1 MSSEKKE
8 MNDKEIIAS
17 SSKNNVKIISSK
29 TENNDPSKDIQNLSP
44 DKKKLNLNL
53 LNLSNYIK
61 NKALKSKKP
70 SISINEDT
78 LVYDLH
84 FLSSDIKV
92 KKIQYYE
99 KILNELKKLFDNW
112 DNKNFISYRKKI
124 NKEYEKNNNENNI
137 NNKEKND
144 KEDINKESNNN
155 ENKELKATSK
165 NYDLFTIFDYI
176 DIIKIPPSKRTMH
189 DVFMVSNLLSNTK
202 LGKYFKDE
210 FDDNKEI
217 YEKLITYCSVELQ
230 YKRYQKGQKIFN
242 IGDLPDF
249 FYIILYGKI
258 DIVKPIQKKVEFTGN
273 QYFCYLM
280 NLKKNGDN
288 YTYNLC
294 LKNNTNQYFI
304 SYEEEYLMP
313 YIYIL
318 INLEK
323 INIDYQINFREVLS
337 TVDIPPLKLA
347 LTERTAS
354 NNNFLRQNMKIIKNC
369 LPYDIT
375 DDLLSKYD
383 FIFDNKIKNEIIIYE
398 QTKFLSLET
407 NDYFGDSALDVKTTR
422 NATIIA
428 SEDVDLGYLEMNSY
442 IHNIGEEKSKL
453 IKKKIKFLKKN
464 FFFKKIDKTKFE
476 KKYFGYFI
484 STIYKKGDILFKEN
498 ESPLF
503 AYFIEEGK
511 VELSS
516 KQNPIEM
523 EATIEALS
531 EKRKDIINNEIT
543 TNKSNNNDDEKED
556 LLYSKLNSNFIDLK
570 EYINKKENNKILILK
585 KNEDIGIISFYFK
598 CPYITDCTVVS
609 NKAKI
614 FKINSNY
621 LTEILSNEPNCMSDL
636 NKRVKHKLRL
646 IHERFFN
653 INNTK
658 LLIAD
663 KKENYKLEER
673 IKEQNDIK
681 YNLILHKHDF
691 INNKTLEETNEGKGT
706 RINLSKLRE
715 MSKKTIN
722 NNNNEKNNYENSN
735 EKLNKNIIKLVLP
748 SMKLRK
754 SSIFTNRIN
763 IKKKSLLETNWK
775 NDTVNIHK
783 IVNQSKSV
791 LNSYIKNTNSVSF
804 LDYNN
809 NNTNKKINQN
819 NLINNKDYLAERLKS
834 NIFKSKSK
842 SKQSSSNNSGIKKKA
857 KNENYMDDFKKFF
870 GSNNCLSM
878 NNQIPLIFSKSIYNA
893 NANESNNINLKKNK
907 IEDSNINFV
916 RSNKNLNTNVD
927 KFILIKS
934 SRNYKSII
942 NNNNSSSLY
951 KYFKN
956 ANVKDASHK
965 VFPLLKNNHFFS
977 ENNNSSFSIIP
988 STNRKEYSIK
998 NERII
1003 SYDDKNNRH
1012 KIINKTKQFNHPYYS
1027 PAVLS
1032 KREKYKI
1039 FNNELYSS
1047 IYKEN
1052 TDKMKD
1058 IKHNKNI
1065 KIFSFSSEKMN
1076 KIKNIKEK
1084 YKKLK

>member
-8 MNDKEIIAS
+8 MNDKEKKTS

-29 TENNDPSKDIQNLSP
+29 TENNDDSKNTQNMST
-44 DKKKLNLNL
+44 DKRNLNI

-61 NKALKSKKP
+61 NKVLKIKKP

-78 LVYDLH
+78 LVYDLY
-84 FLSSDIKV
+84 FSSSEIKI
-92 KKIQYYE
+92 KRSQYYE
-99 KILNELKKLFDNW
+99 KISNELKKLFDNL
-112 DNKNFISYRKKI
+112 DNQNYISYRKK
-124 NKEYEKNNNENNI
+124 NNEKNSNNNNKNNI
-137 NNKEKND
+137 NDKEKSD
-144 KEDINKESNNN
+144 KSDSNNESNND
-155 ENKELKATSK
+155 ENKQLKSTSK

-176 DIIKIPPSKRTMH
+176 DIIKIPPNKRTMH
-189 DVFMVSNLLSNTK
+189 DVYMISNLLAATK
-202 LGKYFKDE
+202 LGKSFKDE
-210 FDDNKEI
+210 FDYNKEI

-230 YKRYQKGQKIFN
+230 YKRYQKHQKIFN
-242 IGDLPDF
+242 IGDMPDF

-258 DIVKPIQKKVEFTGN
+258 DIVKPIQKKVELTGN

-280 NLKKNGDN
+280 NLKKNEDN

-294 LKNNTNQYFI
+294 LKNNTNHYFI
-304 SYEEEYLMP
+304 SFEEEHLMP

-337 TVDIPPLKLA
+337 TVDISPLKLA

-354 NNNFLRQNMKIIKNC
+354 NNNFLRQNMKIIKKC

-428 SEDVDLGYLEMNSY
+428 SEDTDLGVLEMNSY
-442 IHNIGEEKSKL
+442 IYNIGEEKSKL

-484 STIYKKGDILFKEN
+484 STIYRKGDILFKEN
-498 ESPLF
+498 DKPLF

-516 KQNPIEM
+516 KKNPIEM

-531 EKRKDIINNEIT
+531 EKRKDIINNST
-543 TNKSNNNDDEKED
+543 TINKDNNIDDEKED
-556 LLYSKLNSNFIDLK
+556 YTYTKLNSNFNDLI
-570 EYINKKENNKILILK
+570 EYVNKKENNKILILK

-598 CPYITDCTVVS
+598 CPYITDCTVIS

-614 FKINSNY
+614 FKINSSY
-621 LTEILSNEPNCMSDL
+621 LTEILSNEPKCMSDL
-636 NKRVKHKLRL
+636 NKRVKNKLIL

-673 IKEQNDIK
+673 IKELNDIK
-681 YNLILHKHDF
+681 YNLILHKHNI
-691 INNKTLEETNEGKGT
+691 INNISLEENKEGKGT
-706 RINLSKLRE
+706 RINLNKLRE

-722 NNNNEKNNYENSN
+722 NNNNEKNNYECAN

-748 SMKLRK
+748 SMKIRK
-754 SSIFTNRIN
+754 SSILNNRFN
-763 IKKKSLLETNWK
+763 IKKKSLIESNWK
-775 NDTVNIHK
+775 NDTVNFHK
-783 IVNQSKSV
+783 IDNKSKSV
-791 LNSYIKNTNSVSF
+791 LNSFIKNTNSVSF
-804 LDYNN
+804 LNYNSN
-809 NNTNKKINQN
+809 SNSTEKKINQKQI
-819 NLINNKDYLAERLKS
+819 NLINDKDYLSEKLKS
-834 NIFKSKSK
+834 NIVKSKSR
-842 SKQSSSNNSGIKKKA
+842 SKQTSSNNSGIKNKS

-870 GSNNCLSM
+870 GSNNCLSL
-878 NNQIPLIFSKSIYNA
+878 NNQIPLIFSKSIYDINT
-893 NANESNNINLKKNK
+893 NERNNINLKKNK
-907 IEDSNINFV
+907 NKDANINFGS
-916 RSNKNLNTNVD
+916 SNKNFITNVD
-927 KFILIKS
+927 KFTLIKS

-942 NNNNSSSLY
+942 NNNNYSSLY

-956 ANVKDASHK
+956 ANAKDISPK
-965 VFPLLKNNHFFS
+965 VFPLLKNNQFFS
-977 ENNNSSFSIIP
+977 ENNNSSYSIIP
-988 STNRKEYSIK
+988 NTSRKEYIIK

-1003 SYDDKNNRH
+1003 SYDDKNNRQI
-1012 KIINKTKQFNHPYYS
+1012 IINKTKQFNHPYYS

-1032 KREKYKI
+1032 KIEKYKI
-1039 FNNELYSS
+1039 FNNELY
-1047 IYKEN
+1047 YKEKV
-1052 TDKMKD
+1052 DKTKE
-1058 IKHNKNI
+1058 IKHNENI
-1065 KIFSFSSEKMN
+1065 KIFSFSSEKLN
-1076 KIKNIKEK
+1076 KIKNIKAK
-1084 YKKLK
+1084 YKKIK

>member
-1 MSSEKKE
+1 MSSEK
-8 MNDKEIIAS
+8 NEINNIEIKTS
-17 SSKNNVKIISSK
+17 SSKNNVKIIPSK
-29 TENNDPSKDIQNLSP
+29 TENNDASKDTQNIST

-70 SISINEDT
+70 SILICEDT

-84 FLSSDIKV
+84 FSSNETKV
-92 KKIQYYE
+92 KRIQYYE
-99 KILNELKKLFDNW
+99 KISNELKKLFDNL
-112 DNKNFISYRKKI
+112 DNQNFISYRKKI
-124 NKEYEKNNNENNI
+124 NEENNKNNNKNNIKEGDNKKSNNENNQ
-137 NNKEKND
+137 
-144 KEDINKESNNN
+144 
-155 ENKELKATSK
+155 LKLTSK

-189 DVFMVSNLLSNTK
+189 DVYMISNLLSNTK

-217 YEKLITYCSVELQ
+217 YEKLITYCSVEIQ
-230 YKRYQKGQKIFN
+230 YKRFNKDQKIFN

-280 NLKKNGDN
+280 NLKKKGDN

-294 LKNNTNQYFI
+294 LKNNTNHYFI

-337 TVDIPPLKLA
+337 TVNISPLKLA

-369 LPYDIT
+369 LPYAIT

-442 IHNIGEEKSKL
+442 IYNIGEEKSKL

-464 FFFKKIDKTKFE
+464 FFFQKIDKTKFE

-498 ESPLF
+498 DKPLF

-516 KQNPIEM
+516 KQNPMEM

-531 EKRKDIINNEIT
+531 EKRKDIINNT
-543 TNKSNNNDDEKED
+543 MSANNKSNNNDDEKED
-556 LLYSKLNSNFIDLK
+556 HLYTKLNNNFNDLK

-621 LTEILSNEPNCMSDL
+621 LTEILSNEPNCMSDF

-663 KKENYKLEER
+663 KKENYKIEER

-691 INNKTLEETNEGKGT
+691 INNKTLEENNEGKGT
-706 RINLSKLRE
+706 RINLGKLRE
-715 MSKKTIN
+715 MSKRTIN
-722 NNNNEKNNYENSN
+722 NSNEKNNYESAN

-748 SMKLRK
+748 SMKLKK
-754 SSIFTNRIN
+754 SSKLNNRFN
-763 IKKKSLLETNWK
+763 IKKNSFIETNWK
-775 NDTVNIHK
+775 RDTMNIHK
-783 IVNQSKSV
+783 INNHSKSI
-791 LNSYIKNTNSVSF
+791 LNSFIKNTNSVSF
-804 LDYNN
+804 LEYNSN
-809 NNTNKKINQN
+809 ITDKKINQN
-819 NLINNKDYLAERLKS
+819 QINSNNNKDYLSEKLKL
-834 NIFKSKSK
+834 NNFKSKSR
-842 SKQSSSNNSGIKKKA
+842 SKQTSSNNSGIKKSPK
-857 KNENYMDDFKKFF
+857 KENYMDDFKKFF
-870 GSNNCLSM
+870 GCNNCLSM
-878 NNQIPLIFSKSIYNA
+878 NNQIPLIFSKSIYNV
-893 NANESNNINLKKNK
+893 NANEGNNTNLKKNNNA
-907 IEDSNINFV
+907 DANINIGN
-916 RSNKNLNTNVD
+916 SNKILNANAD
-927 KFILIKS
+927 KFTLIKP
-934 SRNYKSII
+934 SRNYKPII
-942 NNNNSSSLY
+942 NNKNSSSLY
-951 KYFKN
+951 NYFKN
-956 ANVKDASHK
+956 ANAKDASYK
-965 VFPLLKNNHFFS
+965 AFPILKNNHFFS
-977 ENNNSSFSIIP
+977 ENDNSSYSIIP
-988 STNRKEYSIK
+988 NTNRKEYSIK
-998 NERII
+998 KERII
-1003 SYDDKNNRH
+1003 SYDDKNNKQ

-1027 PAVLS
+1027 PAVLT

-1039 FNNELYSS
+1039 FNNELYSN
-1047 IYKEN
+1047 INKEN
-1052 TDKMKD
+1052 DDKIKE
-1058 IKHNKNI
+1058 IKHNQNI
-1065 KIFSFSSEKMN
+1065 KIFSFSPEKLN
-1076 KIKNIKEK
+1076 KMKNIKKK
-1084 YKKLK
+1084 YRKLK

>member
-1 MSSEKKE
+1 MSSERKE
-8 MNDKEIIAS
+8 MNDKEKITS
-17 SSKNNVKIISSK
+17 SSKNSMQILSSK
-29 TENNDPSKDIQNLSP
+29 TENNDTSKDAQNILS

-53 LNLSNYIK
+53 FNLSNYIK
-61 NKALKSKKP
+61 NKVLKSKKP

-84 FLSSDIKV
+84 FFSSEIKI

-99 KILNELKKLFDNW
+99 KISSELKKLFDNL
-112 DNKNFISYRKKI
+112 DDQNYISYRKK
-124 NKEYEKNNNENNI
+124 NNDKNSENNNKNNI
-137 NNKEKND
+137 FDKEKND
-144 KEDINKESNNN
+144 KSDNNKESNNN
-155 ENKELKATSK
+155 ENKQLKSTSK
-165 NYDLFTIFDYI
+165 KYDLFTIFDYI
-176 DIIKIPPSKRTMH
+176 DIIKISPNKRTMR
-189 DVFMVSNLLSNTK
+189 DIYMISNLLSTTK

-217 YEKLITYCSVELQ
+217 YEKLITFCSVELQ

-273 QYFCYLM
+273 QYFRYLM
-280 NLKKNGDN
+280 DLKRTGDN

-294 LKNNTNQYFI
+294 LKNNTNYYFI
-304 SYEEEYLMP
+304 SNEEEHLMP

-337 TVDIPPLKLA
+337 TVDISPLKLA

-369 LPYDIT
+369 LPYDIS

-428 SEDVDLGYLEMNSY
+428 SEDTDLGYLEMNSY

-453 IKKKIKFLKKN
+453 IKKKIKFLKTN

-498 ESPLF
+498 DKPLF

-516 KQNPIEM
+516 KKNPIEM

-531 EKRKDIINNEIT
+531 EKRKDIISNTMTI
-543 TNKSNNNDDEKED
+543 NKDNNNDDEKKDYIYTKISNNLND
-556 LLYSKLNSNFIDLK
+556 LI

-598 CPYITDCTVVS
+598 CPYITDCTVIS

-621 LTEILSNEPNCMSDL
+621 LTEILSNEPNCISDL
-636 NKRVKHKLRL
+636 IKRVEDKLRL

-663 KKENYKLEER
+663 KKENSKLEER

-691 INNKTLEETNEGKGT
+691 INNSTLEENKEGKRT
-706 RINLSKLRE
+706 RINLSKIRE

-722 NNNNEKNNYENSN
+722 NNNDKNNYECIN

-754 SSIFTNRIN
+754 SSILNNRSN
-763 IKKKSLLETNWK
+763 IKKKSFIETNWK
-775 NDTVNIHK
+775 NDSVNIHK
-783 IVNQSKSV
+783 IGNQSKSN
-791 LNSYIKNTNSVSF
+791 LNSYIKNTNSLSF
-804 LDYNN
+804 LNYNN
-809 NNTNKKINQN
+809 NFTDKKLNQN
-819 NLINNKDYLAERLKS
+819 NLINNKDYLSEKLKS
-834 NIFKSKSK
+834 NIIKSKSK
-842 SKQSSSNNSGIKKKA
+842 SKQNSSNNSGIKKMP
-857 KNENYMDDFKKFF
+857 KNESYMDDFKKFF
-870 GSNNCLSM
+870 GSNNCLSL
-878 NNQIPLIFSKSIYNA
+878 NNQIPLIFSKSIYNI

-907 IEDSNINFV
+907 NEDANINFA
-916 RSNKNLNTNVD
+916 SSIKNLNTNVD
-927 KFILIKS
+927 KFTLIKN

-942 NNNNSSSLY
+942 NNNNYSSLY

-956 ANVKDASHK
+956 ANAKGSSHK
-965 VFPLLKNNHFFS
+965 VFPLLKNNNFFS
-977 ENNNSSFSIIP
+977 ENNNSSYSIIP
-988 STNRKEYSIK
+988 NTNRKEFIIK
-998 NERII
+998 KERII
-1003 SYDDKNNRH
+1003 SYDDKNNRQ

-1039 FNNELYSS
+1039 FNNELYS
-1047 IYKEN
+1047 
-1052 TDKMKD
+1052 
-1058 IKHNKNI
+1058 NI
-1065 KIFSFSSEKMN
+1065 KIKETKNNKDMKVLSFSSEKLN
-1076 KIKNIKEK
+1076 KL
-1084 YKKLK
+1084 KKLQKKI